1 MQQVLESLQVMRL
14 LVTVQEEIM
23 TNGPA
28 VAYRT
33 ARVPS
38 QHLHWI
44 AFLPA
49 PDLLG
54 SLAMTSLGSTVST
67 ATQPRPLGPESL
79 AEQIRRHLFSSQAK
93 SPSLATQHDYYIALA
108 LAVRDRLLRNW
119 VDTAETYTH
128 QGVRTATYLS
138 AEYLLGPHLENNLVN
153 LGMREEAEAAC
164 RVLGL
169 NLEQLIALEPEPGLG
184 NGGLGRLAACFQESL
199 ASLELPAIGYGIRYE
214 FGIFRQSI
222 GPDGQHESTD
232 AWLTLGNP
240 WEVIRPEW
248 RYPVQIGNRTVIGV
262 AHDTP
267 ITGYGVRTAN
277 TLRLWSAMAPEA
289 FDFASFNAGDY
300 TRAVLAKMQSE
311 TLSKVLYPNDEFDQG
326 KRLRL
331 SQQIFFVSCSLQ
343 DMFRILRGQGLSAR
357 DFHTKFAVQLN
368 DTHPAIAVAEL
379 MRLLIDEE
387 QLDWDTAWSI
397 TTASLSYTNHTL
409 LPEALETWGL
419 ELFEEL
425 LPRQLQIIYEINA
438 SFLRMVRIK
447 NPGNPELLERVS
459 LIEEGPQ
466 RRVRMAH
473 LAVVG
478 SHHTNGVAELHSQ
491 LLREQVLADFAR
503 IWPDRFTNVT
513 NGVTPRRWLAVANRS
528 LSTLLDGAI
537 GEGWRRDLF
546 QLQRLEP
553 LLGDTG
559 FLEGWQA
566 ARLQAKQRL
575 AGHIQDQLG
584 VMVDPTSLFDVQVK
598 RIHEYK
604 RQHLAALEVV
614 QRYLRLRNG
623 EDLPPR
629 TVIFGGKAAPG
640 YAMAK
645 LIIRLIVGIAEIVNM
660 DPAMRGRLRVVF
672 LPNFSVSLGQLV
684 YPAVDLSEQISTA
697 GKEASGTGNMKM
709 ALNGALTIGT
719 LDGANIEIRERVGAD
734 HFFLFGHNAE
744 QVARLQQEG
753 YHPQPWLER
762 NPSLREAIEL
772 IGSGHFSE
780 GDRQLFHPLLANL
793 CNQDPFQVVADAAD
807 YSRAQNAVDLAW
819 QQPEAWSRSSIT
831 NTMNCGFFS
840 SDRAIAEY
848 AKRIWKIQSLSIGS

>member
-1 MQQVLESLQVMRL
+1 
-14 LVTVQEEIM
+14 M
-23 TNGPA
+23 TN
-28 VAYRT
+28 
-33 ARVPS
+33 
-38 QHLHWI
+38 
-44 AFLPA
+44 
-49 PDLLG
+49 
-54 SLAMTSLGSTVST
+54 LGSTIS
-67 ATQPRPLGPESL
+67 AASQPRPLGPDSL
-79 AEQIRRHLFSSQAK
+79 ADQIRRHLFSSQAK
-93 SPSLATQHDYYIALA
+93 SPSLATQHDYYMALA
-108 LAVRDRLLRNW
+108 LAVRDRLLQNW

-128 QGVRTATYLS
+128 QGVRTATYFS

-153 LGMREEAEAAC
+153 LGLREEAELAC
-164 RVLGL
+164 RELGL
-169 NLEQLIALEPEPGLG
+169 NLEALIALEPEPGLG

-222 GPDGQHESTD
+222 GPNGQHESTD

-248 RYPVQIGNRTVIGV
+248 RYPVQIGNHTVIGV

-277 TLRLWSAMAPEA
+277 TLRLWSALAPEA

-387 QLDWDTAWSI
+387 QLDWDTAWGI

-419 ELFEEL
+419 DLFEQL

-438 SFLRMVRIK
+438 RFLRMVRIQ
-447 NPGNPELLERVS
+447 NPGDADLLARVS

-466 RRVRMAH
+466 RKVRMAH

-478 SHHTNGVAELHSQ
+478 SHHTNGVAQLHSQ
-491 LLREQVLADFAR
+491 LLRDQVLADFAR
-503 IWPDRFTNVT
+503 LWPDRFTNVT

-528 LSTLLDGAI
+528 LSALLDSAL
-537 GEGWRRDLF
+537 GEGWRRDLSE
-546 QLQRLEP
+546 LQGLSS
-553 LLGDTG
+553 LLDDST
-559 FLEGWQA
+559 FLESWQA

-719 LDGANIEIRERVGAD
+719 LDGANVEILERVGAE
-734 HFFLFGHNAE
+734 HFFLFGHKAE
-744 QVARLQQEG
+744 QVARLYQEG
-753 YHPQPWLER
+753 YHPYPWLER
-762 NPSLREAIEL
+762 NPSLQEAMAL

-793 CNQDPFQVVADAAD
+793 SNHDPFQLVADAAD
-807 YSRAQNAVDLAW
+807 YSRAQNAVDQAW
-819 QQPEAWSRSSIT
+819 LQPESWSRSSVI
-831 NTMNCGFFS
+831 NTLNCGFFS
-840 SDRAIAEY
+840 SDRAIADY
-848 AKRIWKIQSLSIGS
+848 AERIWKIQPVSIGS